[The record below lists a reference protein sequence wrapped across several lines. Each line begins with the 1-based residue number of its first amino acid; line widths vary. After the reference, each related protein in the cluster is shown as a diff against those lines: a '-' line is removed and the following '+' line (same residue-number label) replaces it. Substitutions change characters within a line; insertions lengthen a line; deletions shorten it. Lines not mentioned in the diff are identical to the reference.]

1 MPKPSLFYL
10 ALWWESLFYPQ
21 WMCHLHPQF
30 QHFINAVIL
39 FLWKRLH
46 LIKISNI
53 IIVPC
58 FNSSFPYV
66 CKVFRSNHVSN
77 YWFKIYLMHCLTTRW
92 SIVDYWY
99 LIYVLE
105 GKGQGSCWEIHIK
118 ILWLWGDFTLSYVN
132 TYFKLFVRFKKA
144 FIFQNHFKFE
154 LRLYQCMRL

>member
-53 IIVPC
+53 IIVP
-58 FNSSFPYV
+58 FLKSSSPNV

-92 SIVDYWY
+92 SIVDYWC

-105 GKGQGSCWEIHIK
+105 ARGLGLAGKYTLKYYDFGG
-118 ILWLWGDFTLSYVN
+118 ILRCLMLILILNCLFDLRRLL
-132 TYFKLFVRFKKA
+132 YFKTTL
-144 FIFQNHFKFE
+144 N
-154 LRLYQCMRL
+154 LS